1 MTKDNVRDAAMIGP
15 FHRVAS
21 WMTGLRAWSRAL
33 FLPAM
38 TFVVLCYGNPAL
50 AEAPVGCSPPPP
62 VHEFNPLNPNL
73 GELKLWLL
81 AYRCSKYDIEVTQV
95 LAEARAWVEQ
105 RASEVDKPAVVLDID
120 ETSLSN
126 WDAIHRNDF
135 AYIPAG
141 ACDKDIRSACG
152 QRAWEL
158 SAMAVAVEP
167 TLGLYNAAKAHS
179 VAVFFI
185 TGRYDDP
192 VLRTATEENLRKAGY
207 RDWNELYLRPRST
220 EGGPVAEYKK
230 VTRAGIEAA
239 GYTIIAN
246 IGDQDSDL
254 ADGYAE
260 KTFKVPNPFYFV
272 P

>member
-1 MTKDNVRDAAMIGP
+1 MTKDNVRDAAMNGP
-15 FHRVAS
+15 FPAS
-21 WMTGLRAWSRAL
+21 WMTGLRAWSQARV
-33 FLPAM
+33 FFAM
-38 TFVVLCYGNPAL
+38 MIVLVGGANLAR
-50 AEAPVGCSPPPP
+50 AEAPVGCSPPPG

-73 GELKLWLL
+73 GELKLWLR

-126 WDAIHRNDF
+126 WEVIHRNDF

-141 ACDKDIRSACG
+141 ACDKDIHSACG

-158 SAMAVAVEP
+158 SGMAVAIEP
-167 TLGLYNAAKAHS
+167 TLGLYNAAKARS

-192 VLRTATEENLRKAGY
+192 VLRAATEENLRKVGY
-207 RDWNELYLRPRST
+207 RDWNELFLRPRST
-220 EGGPVAEYKK
+220 EGSPVAEYKK

-246 IGDQDSDL
+246 VGDQDSDL

-260 KTFKVPNPFYFV
+260 KAFKVPNPFYFI